1 MPAKNYLFLF
11 LLALASLG
19 IAASP
24 AVAAGERTP
33 APPSIAWGGDLAT
46 AMQAAA
52 TSGRPVLVHF
62 YSDHCVPC
70 KVLDAKAFRDP
81 TLCRAM
87 QESVIPVKINVDH
100 HRDLADRFH
109 ITRWPTDL
117 YLYPD
122 GRELFRT
129 VSPQDPQAYAK
140 LIERQNHR
148 TRDWLAERIA
158 GQPSTASPTSP
169 RLEMAAATVPVT
181 NRSRFFEAS
190 PAQAHRKDASSATN
204 PYCEPQTA
212 PAPSASLTAGPS
224 GAQAAVQQAS
234 TDRTPAAP
242 LAVTQASAGS
252 PAPLANASLSGIFAE
267 DAAIDLDGY
276 CPVTLMARYEWVLG
290 NPQCAVKH
298 RGRIYYCLNEQARAV
313 FLAAPDRFA
322 PVLSGYDIVHFLET
336 GELLAG
342 RREFGCKYGV
352 SSDRERI
359 FLFANAANQQ
369 RFHDQRLQYAMSLGR
384 NDDAPASPSA
394 AKVATPSLD
403 YRPVR

>member
-1 MPAKNYLFLF
+1 MH
-11 LLALASLG
+11 
-19 IAASP
+19 
-24 AVAAGERTP
+24 T
-33 APPSIAWGGDLAT
+33 
-46 AMQAAA
+46 AA
-52 TSGRPVLVHF
+52 TSGRPVLIHF

-81 TLCRAM
+81 ALCRAM

-129 VSPQDPQAYAK
+129 VSPQDPLAYAK
-140 LIERQNHR
+140 IIERQNHR

-158 GQPSTASPTSP
+158 GQPPAASTTRP
-169 RLEMAAATVPVT
+169 RLEMAATAVPVT
-181 NRSRFFEAS
+181 NRSRLFEPPAAQARSENAAS
-190 PAQAHRKDASSATN
+190 ASNPYCVAEIAPAQAS
-204 PYCEPQTA
+204 
-212 PAPSASLTAGPS
+212 SLTAGPNAS
-224 GAQAAVQQAS
+224 ESPVHQAS
-234 TDRTPAAP
+234 IHRPAAAP
-242 LAVTQASAGS
+242 LTVTQASADS
-252 PAPLANASLSGIFAE
+252 RAPMATASLSGIFSE

-290 NPQCAVKH
+290 NPQYAVKH
-298 RGRIYYCLNEQARAV
+298 RGRLYYCLNEQARDI

-342 RREFGCKYGV
+342 RREFGCKYGL

-359 FLFANAANQQ
+359 FLFANTANQQ
-369 RFHDQRLQYAMSLGR
+369 RFHDQRLRYAMSLGR
-384 NDDAPASPSA
+384 SDEEPASPPA
-394 AKVATPSLD
+394 AKVANPSFD
-403 YRPVR
+403 NRPVR